1 MLNLYIFIIKNH
13 NKLIIKGIGEK
24 LEKYKFDNGLSFE
37 DLKGFLGVSIRSVQ
51 NIIETDSI
59 PKTEIFI
66 KLFNLLDLSIEEFLK
81 SETMTQINNNHVH
94 QNNGTIQNVLQESR
108 HELELIIEYQKKEI
122 TALTDA
128 LKQRDIIIELL
139 KNLK

>member
-1 MLNLYIFIIKNH
+1 M
-13 NKLIIKGIGEK
+13 IIKGIEK
-24 LEKYKFDNGLSFE
+24 AIRNYVLENGIDIKDIAANLNISEGTLFGI
-37 DLKGFLGVSIRSVQ
+37 LKTENVV
-51 NIIETDSI
+51 
-59 PKTEIFI
+59 KTEIFI

-122 TALTDA
+122 MALTDA